1 MFLADQHNNCNLF
14 SWQSK
19 RLKRIVRSTLAAETL
34 AMCEG
39 VDAALY
45 VSAVYSD
52 MAFND
57 SSRKLPLQVLTDNKS
72 LQDALKSSKYVSDRR
87 LRIDIGSLKELI
99 DYEHMQICW
108 VPTDEQ
114 LADVLTKTGVNA
126 DKLIDTLVTGRLPRL
141 K

>member
-1 MFLADQHNNCNLF
+1 
-14 SWQSK
+14 
-19 RLKRIVRSTLAAETL
+19 
-34 AMCEG
+34 
-39 VDAALY
+39 
-45 VSAVYSD
+45 

-72 LQDALKSSKYVSDRR
+72 LQDALKSSKYVLDRR
-87 LRIDIGSLKELI
+87 LRIDISSLKELI

-126 DKLIDTLVTGRLPRL
+126 DKLINTLVTGRLPRL